1 MSILDAYEEGGIPII
16 SPDKLYKKERKIAD
30 VAVACF
36 AKKALDYVLSTYR
49 HETYHEF
56 MATGNGPLTIYYLP
70 DFKVLFFMSLIGSS
84 MAGGLLQEVA
94 YISGVTKFIYFGSCG
109 VLDKS
114 LRGHYI
120 VPTESY
126 REEGYS
132 YHYAPPSEYMPIKNH
147 AHVESFLRSL
157 GVPIAIGKN
166 WTTDAF
172 YNETIAKWE
181 RMKGDGVLSVEMES
195 SGLEAIADHLGVE
208 FYTFFF
214 AGDILGESWIPG
226 DLGGERERR
235 RQVSAVEVALAL
247 GRSIAK

>member
-1 MSILDAYEEGGIPII
+1 MSILNAYEEGGTPII
-16 SPDKLYKKERKIAD
+16 TPEKLYKKERQIAD

-36 AKKALDYVLSTYR
+36 TKKALDYVLSTYR
-49 HETYHEF
+49 HEAYHEF
-56 MATGNGPLTIYYLP
+56 LATGNGPMAIYYLP

-84 MAGGLLQEVA
+84 MAGGLLQEIA
-94 YISGVTKFIYFGSCG
+94 YISGVTKFVHFGSCG
-109 VLDKS
+109 VLDAS
-114 LRGHYI
+114 SMGHYI

-147 AHVESFLRSL
+147 GQVESFLKSL
-157 GVPIAIGKN
+157 NLPIVVGRG

-181 RMKGDGVLSVEMES
+181 RLKKEGVLCVEMEC
-195 SGLEAIADHLGVE
+195 SGLQAIADHLGVE

-214 AGDILGESWIPG
+214 AGDILGESWVSG

-247 GRSIAK
+247 GKSLTK

>member
-1 MSILDAYEEGGIPII
+1 MSILDAYEEGGTPII
-16 SPDKLYKKERKIAD
+16 TPDKLYKKERKIAD

-36 AKKALDYVLSTYR
+36 TKKALDYVLSTYR

-56 MATGNGPLTIYYLP
+56 MATGNGPSTIYYLP
-70 DFKVLFFMSLIGSS
+70 DFNVLFFMSLIGSS
-84 MAGGLLQEVA
+84 MAGGLLQEIA
-94 YISGVTKFIYFGSCG
+94 YISGVTKFVYFGSCG
-109 VLDKS
+109 VPDKS

-147 AHVESFLRSL
+147 RFVESFLRSL
-157 GVPIAIGKN
+157 NLPFAVGKA

-181 RMKGDGVLSVEMES
+181 RMKGEGVLAVEMES
-195 SGLEAIADHLGVE
+195 SGLQAIADHIGVE

-214 AGDILGESWIPG
+214 AGDILGESWTPG

-247 GRSIAK
+247 GKSIAE

>member
-1 MSILDAYEEGGIPII
+1 MSILDAYEKGGTPII
-16 SPDKLYKKERKIAD
+16 TPDKLYKKERKIAD

-36 AKKALDYVLSTYR
+36 TKKALDYVLSTYR

-70 DFKVLFFMSLIGSS
+70 DFNVLFFMSLIGSS
-84 MAGGLLQEVA
+84 LAGGLLQEIA
-94 YISGVTKFIYFGSCG
+94 YISGVTKFLYFGSCG

-132 YHYAPPSEYMPIKNH
+132 YHYAPPSEYMPIKNYGF
-147 AHVESFLRSL
+147 VESFLRSL
-157 GVPIAIGKN
+157 NLPVAVGKG

-181 RMKGDGVLSVEMES
+181 RMRGQGVLAVEMES
-195 SGLEAIADHLGVE
+195 SGLQAIADHIGVQ

-214 AGDILGESWIPG
+214 AGDILGESWTPG

-235 RQVSAVEVALAL
+235 RQVGAVEVALAL
-247 GRSIAK
+247 GKSIAH

>member
-1 MSILDAYEEGGIPII
+1 MSILNAYEEGGIPII

-36 AKKALDYVLSTYR
+36 TKKALDYVLSTYR

-70 DFKVLFFMSLIGSS
+70 DFKALFFMSLIGSS

-94 YISGVTKFIYFGSCG
+94 YISGATKFIYFGSCG

-147 AHVESFLRSL
+147 THVESFLRSL